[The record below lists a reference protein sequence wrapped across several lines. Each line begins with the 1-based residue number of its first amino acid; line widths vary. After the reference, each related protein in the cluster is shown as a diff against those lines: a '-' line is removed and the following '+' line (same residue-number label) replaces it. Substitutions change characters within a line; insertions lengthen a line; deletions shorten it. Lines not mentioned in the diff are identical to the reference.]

1 MVVVGGDAVGGEVLL
16 GSAGVVDVGHEEV
29 AHFVAV
35 LQQHMHSVVVLDE
48 LGQPVG
54 EGVGGF
60 GSLVDPVACVEGG
73 VLVWSLVPL

>member
-1 MVVVGGDAVGGEVLL
+1 
-16 GSAGVVDVGHEEV
+16 
-29 AHFVAV
+29 
-35 LQQHMHSVVVLDE
+35 MHSVVVLDE

-73 VLVWSLVPL
+73 VLRGLSSPWMLKMSWLKPSRRGQDLYMGTVLVLRCT